1 LRGSMNVIRIGTR
14 GSALALAQTNWVKRK
29 LAERYPELRVEIVTI
44 KTSGDRFL
52 NAPMKAIAG
61 KGIFVKEIEEAL
73 LRKEIDLAVHSMKDL
88 PTEMT
93 AGLAI
98 AAIPEREDARDVLV
112 GVADRGLKNLRTG
125 AKIGTGSLR
134 RQAQILHCRADLSVV
149 PIRGNVDTRLRKMD
163 AGEVDGLVMA
173 AAGLKRLGLEK
184 RITEYLAEEICL
196 GAVAQGA
203 LGLQTR
209 EDDAAGG
216 LLAFLRHAPTTLEV
230 GAERA
235 FLARLGGGCQLPV
248 GARAWAARDGLRL
261 AAVIAQPDGRKVF
274 REEAEGRAEDAE
286 SLGTA
291 LAERLLS
298 LGADS
303 VLNVENG
310 DLAHDAN

>member
-1 LRGSMNVIRIGTR
+1 MNIIRIGTR
-14 GSALALAQTNWVKRK
+14 GSALALAQTNWVKGK
-29 LAERYPELRVEIVTI
+29 LAERYPELCVEVVTI
-44 KTSGDRFL
+44 KTTGDRFL
-52 NAPMKAIAG
+52 NTPMKAIAG

-93 AGLAI
+93 AGLTI
-98 AAIPEREDARDVLV
+98 AAIPEREDARDALV
-112 GVADRGLKNLRTG
+112 SASGKALKDLPAG
-125 AKIGTGSLR
+125 ARIGTGSLR

-149 PIRGNVDTRLRKMD
+149 PIRGNMDTRLRKMD
-163 AGEVDGLVMA
+163 AGKVDGLVMA

-230 GAERA
+230 RTERA

-261 AAVIAQPDGRKVF
+261 TAVIAQPDGRKVF
-274 REEAEGRAEDAE
+274 REESEGRAEEAE
-286 SLGTA
+286 ALGTA

-298 LGADS
+298 LGAGN

-310 DLAHDAN
+310 DAARDAS

>member
-1 LRGSMNVIRIGTR
+1 MNVIRIGTR
-14 GSALALAQTNWVKRK
+14 GSALAMAQTNWVKRK
-29 LAERYPELRVEIVTI
+29 LEERYSELRVEVVTI

-93 AGLAI
+93 AGLTI

-112 GVADRGLKNLRTG
+112 SVADRQLKNLRTG

-134 RQAQILHCRADLSVV
+134 RQAQILHFRSDLSVV

-173 AAGLKRLGLEK
+173 AAGLKRLGLEM

-203 LGLQTR
+203 LGLETR

-230 GAERA
+230 QAERA

-261 AAVIAQPDGRKVF
+261 AAVIAQPNGRKVF
-274 REEAEGRAEDAE
+274 REESEGRAEEAE

-298 LGADS
+298 LGADN

-310 DLAHDAN
+310 DSAHDAS

>member
-1 LRGSMNVIRIGTR
+1 M
-14 GSALALAQTNWVKRK
+14 
-29 LAERYPELRVEIVTI
+29 
-44 KTSGDRFL
+44 
-52 NAPMKAIAG
+52 
-61 KGIFVKEIEEAL
+61 
-73 LRKEIDLAVHSMKDL
+73 
-88 PTEMT
+88 
-93 AGLAI
+93 
-98 AAIPEREDARDVLV
+98 LV
-112 GVADRGLKNLRTG
+112 SVADHRLKNLRTG

-134 RQAQILHCRADLSVV
+134 RQAQILHCRSDLSVV
-149 PIRGNVDTRLRKMD
+149 PIRGNLDTRLRKMD

-203 LGLQTR
+203 LGVQTR
-209 EDDAAGG
+209 EDDAAGR

-230 GAERA
+230 RAERA

-261 AAVIAQPDGRKVF
+261 AAVIAQPNGRKVF

-298 LGADS
+298 LGADK
-303 VLNVENG
+303 VLSVENG
-310 DLAHDAN
+310 DSAHDAS

>member
-1 LRGSMNVIRIGTR
+1 MNVIRIGTR
-14 GSALALAQTNWVKRK
+14 GSALALAQTNWVKCK
-29 LAERYPELRVEIVTI
+29 LEERYPELRVEVVTI

-52 NAPMKAIAG
+52 SAPMKAIAG

-93 AGLAI
+93 AGLTI

-112 GVADRGLKNLRTG
+112 SAAGRSLKNLPAG
-125 AKIGTGSLR
+125 AKIATGSLR
-134 RQAQILHCRADLSVV
+134 RQAQILHYRSDLSVV

-163 AGEVDGLVMA
+163 AGEIDGLVMA

-216 LLAFLRHAPTTLEV
+216 WLAFLRHAPTTLEV
-230 GAERA
+230 RAERA

-248 GARAWAARDGLRL
+248 GARAWAARGGLRL
-261 AAVIAQPDGRKVF
+261 TAVIAQPNGRKVF
-274 REEAEGRAEDAE
+274 REESEGRADEAE

-298 LGADS
+298 LGAGS

-310 DLAHDAN
+310 DSACDAS

>member
-1 LRGSMNVIRIGTR
+1 MNVIRIGTR
-14 GSALALAQTNWVKRK
+14 GSALAMAQTNWVKRK
-29 LAERYPELRVEIVTI
+29 LEERYPELRVEVVTI

-93 AGLAI
+93 AGLTI

-112 GVADRGLKNLRTG
+112 GVADRRLKNLRTG

-134 RQAQILHCRADLSVV
+134 RQAQILHFRSDLSVV

-261 AAVIAQPDGRKVF
+261 AAVIAQPNGRKVF
-274 REEAEGRAEDAE
+274 REESEGRAEEAE
-286 SLGTA
+286 ALGTA

-298 LGADS
+298 LGADN

-310 DLAHDAN
+310 DSAHDAS

>member
-1 LRGSMNVIRIGTR
+1 M
-14 GSALALAQTNWVKRK
+14 AMAQTNWVKRK
-29 LAERYPELRVEIVTI
+29 LEERYPELRVEVVTI

-93 AGLAI
+93 AGLTI

-112 GVADRGLKNLRTG
+112 GVADRRLKNLRTG

-134 RQAQILHCRADLSVV
+134 RQAQILHFRSDLSVV

-261 AAVIAQPDGRKVF
+261 AAVIAQPNGRKVF
-274 REEAEGRAEDAE
+274 REESEGRAEEAE
-286 SLGTA
+286 ALGTA

-298 LGADS
+298 LGADN

-310 DLAHDAN
+310 DSAHDAS

>member
-1 LRGSMNVIRIGTR
+1 MNIIRIGTR

-29 LAERYPELRVEIVTI
+29 LEERYPELRVEVVTI

-93 AGLAI
+93 AGLTI

-112 GVADRGLKNLRTG
+112 SVADRRLKNLRTG

-134 RQAQILHCRADLSVV
+134 RQAQILHFRSDLSVV

-248 GARAWAARDGLRL
+248 GARAWVARDGLRL
-261 AAVIAQPDGRKVF
+261 AAVIAQPNGRKVF
-274 REEAEGRAEDAE
+274 REESEGRAEEAE
-286 SLGTA
+286 ALGTA

-298 LGADS
+298 LGADN

-310 DLAHDAN
+310 GSAHDAS